1 MRKIWLPDLEGG
13 KCHGHGAPE
22 PGPFVATY
30 ISHGAINVVLDVLTL
45 VVPLPL
51 LLRTGIGGDNER
63 NTVATRLRVGGLF
76 AVGIV

>member
-1 MRKIWLPDLEGG
+1 MRKIWQPELEGG
-13 KCHGHGAPE
+13 ICYGYGAPE

-30 ISHGAINVVLDVLTL
+30 ISHGAINVALDVLTL

-51 LLRTGIGGDNER
+51 LLRKGEG
-63 NTVATRLRVGGLF
+63 TVATRLRVGGLF